1 MKKALKFLAI
11 ALCIIPCV
19 MLFAACGSIEGKTYK
34 FDKIE
39 LEFSNATEEQKTA
52 FFESM
57 DMTEDEFIQSY
68 GERFGTVT
76 VEFTSDGKMISYRNG
91 VANEEVY
98 YYLESGDDILIYED
112 EAHTIINEEQHLSKE
127 GNKVVL
133 SHEDGLGDGT
143 TARLKM
149 KIYYKKA

>member
-11 ALCIIPCV
+11 ALCVIPCV

-39 LEFSNATEEQKTA
+39 LEFSNVTEEQKTA
-52 FFESM
+52 FFEKM

-68 GERFGTVT
+68 EEMFKTVT
-76 VEFTSDGKMISYRNG
+76 VEFASDGKMISYRNG

-98 YYLESGDDILIYED
+98 YYLE
-112 EAHTIINEEQHLSKE
+112 EQHLSKE

-133 SHEDGLGDGT
+133 SHEDSLGDGT

>member
-11 ALCIIPCV
+11 ALCILPCV

-52 FFESM
+52 FFEKM
-57 DMTEDEFIQSY
+57 NMTEDEFIQSY
-68 GERFGTVT
+68 EEMYEKIT
-76 VEFTSDGKMISYRNG
+76 VEFASDGKMISYMNG

-98 YYLESGDDILIYED
+98 YYLESGDDILIYQD
-112 EAHTIINEEQHLSKE
+112 EAYTMLDEEQHLSKE

-133 SHEDGLGDGT
+133 SHEDDLGDGT

>member
-1 MKKALKFLAI
+1 MKKTLKFLAI

-39 LEFSNATEEQKTA
+39 LEFSNVTEEQKVA
-52 FFESM
+52 FFEEM
-57 DMTEDEFIQSY
+57 NMTEDEFIQSY
-68 GERFGTVT
+68 GERFETVT
-76 VEFTSDGKMISYRNG
+76 VEFASDGKMISYMNG

-98 YYLESGDDILIYED
+98 YYLESGDDILIYKD
-112 EAHTIINEEQHLSKE
+112 EAYTMLDEEQHLSKE

-133 SHEDGLGDGT
+133 IYEDGLGDGT